1 MSMEPE
7 GKHAKHGECSERKRR
22 RDFRERRPF
31 WHRPLTIVIIAVVLV
46 ALLYVLLILNP
57 SWGRVV
63 DFGD

>member
-1 MSMEPE
+1 MSTEPR
-7 GKHAKHGECSERKRR
+7 GKHAKQEECTERERR

-31 WHRPLTIVIIAVVLV
+31 WNRPLTIIIIAVVLV

-63 DFGD
+63 DFGE

>member
-1 MSMEPE
+1 MSREPE
-7 GKHAKHGECSERKRR
+7 GKHAKREECSERQRR

-31 WHRPLTIVIIAVVLV
+31 WHRPLTIIIIAVVLI

-63 DFGD
+63 EYGD